1 MNKILKYYTK
11 SLIMAGC
18 CLIFMILALV
28 VDKQAIGP
36 LGSAVGFGTINAA
49 VFNFLGTSKFWDV
62 ITDLIAGVSLLTAAA
77 FAVYG
82 LIQLIKSKSFKK
94 VDTRIYIL
102 AGLYVALLIVYVFFD
117 KILVINYRP
126 VLEDGVL
133 EPSFPSSHTILVLVV
148 MISAMTMTEQLFPK
162 LNKQLQIVVYTVC
175 VLSCVLMVIGRLCA
189 GIHWFTDIIGAILIS
204 AGLLAIFKDTLKM
217 VNEWKQV

>member
-1 MNKILKYYTK
+1 MNKILKYYMK

-28 VDKQAIGP
+28 VDKQAVGP

-82 LIQLIKSKSFKK
+82 LIQLIKTKRFKK

-126 VLEDGVL
+126 VLEEGVL

>member
-28 VDKQAIGP
+28 VDKQAVGP

-126 VLEDGVL
+126 VLEEGVL

>member
-28 VDKQAIGP
+28 VDKQAVGP

-126 VLEDGVL
+126 VLEDGAL

>member
-28 VDKQAIGP
+28 VDKQAVGP

-126 VLEDGVL
+126 VLEEGVL

-162 LNKQLQIVVYTVC
+162 LNNQLQIIVYTVC
-175 VLSCVLMVIGRLCA
+175 VLSCVLMVIGRMCA

-217 VNEWKQV
+217 VNEWK

>member
-18 CLIFMILALV
+18 SLVFMILALV
-28 VDKQAIGP
+28 VDKQAVGP
-36 LGSAVGFGTINAA
+36 MGSSVGFGTINA
-49 VFNFLGTSKFWDV
+49 VIFNFFGTSKFWDL
-62 ITDLIAGVSLLTAAA
+62 ITDMVAVLSLMVAVA

-82 LIQLIKSKSFKK
+82 LIQLIKGKNFKK
-94 VDTRIYIL
+94 VDMRIYVL

-126 VLEDGVL
+126 VLEDGML

-148 MISAMTMTEQLFPK
+148 MVSAMTMVEQLFPN
-162 LNKQLQIVVYTVC
+162 LNKQLLSVVYIVC
-175 VLSCVLMVIGRLCA
+175 VLSCVIMVIGRLCA

-217 VNEWKQV
+217 LADAKK